1 MIRASFR
8 CLVTSVTL
16 LVSASSISFAE
27 GNKWAVDYVTEENI
41 HASVN
46 GQVTHGDKLMVR
58 FVKGYCDKGNLLT
71 TVYTVADHPD
81 IMTLKDKLLPVNFI
95 GMNIKVKAIYIAPFL
110 SGHRVMVDIGW
121 VAPKDLK
128 HYLGKQEPITLAFK
142 DYKGTAIN
150 EYFDIP
156 ENAWSSNNLSAAL
169 DKAQDMCLSL

>member
-1 MIRASFR
+1 MIRATFR
-8 CLVTSVTL
+8 CLAASLTL
-16 LVSASSISFAE
+16 FLSASSSSFAE

-81 IMTLKDKLLPVNFI
+81 IKTLKDKLLPVNFI

-110 SGHRVMVDIGW
+110 SGHRVMVDIG
-121 VAPKDLK
+121 
-128 HYLGKQEPITLAFK
+128 
-142 DYKGTAIN
+142 
-150 EYFDIP
+150 
-156 ENAWSSNNLSAAL
+156 
-169 DKAQDMCLSL
+169 

>member
-27 GNKWAVDYVTEENI
+27 DNKWAVDYVTEKNI

-58 FVKGYCDKGNLLT
+58 FVKDNCDKGNLLT

-121 VAPKDLK
+121 VAPKDIK
-128 HYLGKQEPITLAFK
+128 YDLGKQEPITLDFK
-142 DYKGTAIN
+142 DYNGIAIN

-156 ENAWSSNNLSAAL
+156 ENAWSNNNLSAAL
-169 DKAQDMCLSL
+169 DEALDMCRKL

>member
-1 MIRASFR
+1 MIRTSFR
-8 CLVTSVTL
+8 CLVASLTL
-16 LVSASSISFAE
+16 LVSASSSSFAE
-27 GNKWAVDYVTEENI
+27 DNKWAVDYVTEENI

-95 GMNIKVKAIYIAPFL
+95 GMNIKVKAIYISPFL

-128 HYLGKQEPITLAFK
+128 HDLGKQEPITLAFK
-142 DYKGTAIN
+142 DYNGTTIN

-156 ENAWSSNNLSAAL
+156 ENAWSNNNLSAAL
-169 DKAQDMCLSL
+169 DEAQDMCRSM